1 MFKPIHLSSCF
12 LDPNISLF
20 LLPKNW
26 EINIEMQQKQVSDLY
41 LFVHVF
47 TVVMN
52 PPLNESAVHDLQH
65 RLRNNTYNRLTWNFL
80 LLRLHTSAGSTSC

>member
-1 MFKPIHLSSCF
+1 MFKPIHLSSCI

-47 TVVMN
+47 TVVIN
-52 PPLNESAVHDLQH
+52 PPLNESAVHPPPPPRPPDPNISPNRDL
-65 RLRNNTYNRLTWNFL
+65 
-80 LLRLHTSAGSTSC
+80 